1 MTKTIRF
8 IVAAWL
14 SLCCL
19 HAAGT
24 VQQSIDQL
32 GTTNN
37 WVLAFRWTG
46 DASTGTVPTTSGK
59 LQGCCQGYQITQVE
73 TVPGTVA
80 PTSGYNVTIV
90 DTAGVDVLNG
100 GAAGLSATLPQS
112 FTVSSS
118 APPVQGQFS
127 LTITGQSVA
136 SATGVVY
143 VFLSKPGTVQLA
155 RLIGGS
161 VPFVP
166 AAPTISYVFNDPG
179 PAWVT
184 LNSNWASVAVN
195 VGNYPSNS
203 YFGNTSTGI
212 PEAIRG
218 SIKIPSSVNAD
229 GAHGAG
235 VAGYALTASTTKGG
249 VGVFGFGAVT
259 GTNQSGWGLNG
270 LTTNCG
276 KPQCNTQTG
285 FGGFNLQ
292 GIEIDVA
299 IALLSG
305 GATPT
310 GNVYGFGGIGAAE
323 VKPTGTSYVFH
334 ADALKFAVPKIG
346 WDAVLYTEDGTTTS
360 ISLDLG
366 TTGTGNGVGSQSI
379 NFRTRDGGGVAR
391 AASIVAD
398 SAADLTFLPGT
409 AGQLIFKDASANIGA
424 QLVPNG
430 SAPYFYVPNQLRI
443 ATSTFAARPTAVA
456 AGVVVLCTDCAAGCA
471 AGAGT
476 NRLMVSTGAGT
487 TYTCP

>member
-14 SLCCL
+14 GLCCL

-46 DASTGTVPTTSGK
+46 DSSTGTVPTTSGK

-184 LNSNWASVAVN
+184 LNNNWASVANN
-195 VGNYPSNS
+195 VGGYPTNS
-203 YFGNTSTGI
+203 YFGNGSTGI
-212 PEAIRG
+212 PEALRG

-235 VAGYALTASTTKGG
+235 VAGYALTASTTKGA

-259 GTNQSGWGLNG
+259 GTTESAWGGNFLV
-270 LTTNCG
+270 TNCA

-285 FGGFNLQ
+285 FGSFNVQ
-292 GIEIDVA
+292 GVEVDVNISKLA
-299 IALLSG
+299 G

-310 GNVYGFGGIGAAE
+310 GNVYGIGIIGAAE
-323 VKPTGTSYVFH
+323 VKPTGSSYGIHV
-334 ADALKFAVPKIG
+334 DALNFQSTKIG
-346 WDAVLYTEDGTTTS
+346 WDAALYTEDATS
-360 ISLDLG
+360 TGIGFDIG
-366 TTGTGNGVGSQSI
+366 TTGTGNSVGSQSF
-379 NFRTRDGGGVAR
+379 NFRSRDAGGVAR
-391 AASIVAD
+391 AASILT
-398 SAADLTFLPGT
+398 DLAGDLITRPG
-409 AGQLIFKDASANIGA
+409 ASGQLIGTDNSGNIGY
-424 QLVPNG
+424 QLVTNG
-430 SAPYFYVPNQLRI
+430 SAPYFYVQNLRVI
-443 ATSTFAARPTAVA
+443 SSTFAARPTAVA